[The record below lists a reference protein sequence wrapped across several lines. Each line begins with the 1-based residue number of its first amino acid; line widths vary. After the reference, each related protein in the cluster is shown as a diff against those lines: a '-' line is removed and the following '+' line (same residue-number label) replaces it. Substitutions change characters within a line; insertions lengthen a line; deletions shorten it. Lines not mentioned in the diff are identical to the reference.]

1 MKNEKNATKEGEDHE
16 QPLIAHL
23 AEIRNR
29 MIRSM
34 ICVLVVFLLLS
45 PFYSQ
50 IYTTIATPLISQLPE
65 GTNMIATEVASPFFV
80 PFKLTGFLAIFICMP
95 YLLYQLWAFVSPGLY
110 KNEKGFAMPLLIS
123 SIFLFYAGISF
134 AFYVVFPLVFSF
146 FTSVAPEGV
155 AVMTDI
161 SHYLNFILK
170 MFFAFGLAFEVPVA
184 TILLVSSG
192 IVEHEELKR
201 KRPYIVVGAF
211 IVGMLLTPPD
221 IISQFLLALPMWI
234 LFEAGL
240 ILSKRFIPVI
250 TDEKEVDSTE
260 DTADEKSNNPA
271 SEFYDDV

>member
-1 MKNEKNATKEGEDHE
+1 MKDKKKSEAQSQDHE
-16 QPLIAHL
+16 QPLISHL

-29 MIRSM
+29 IIRSLM
-34 ICVLVVFLLLS
+34 CVLVVFLILS
-45 PFYSQ
+45 PFYAQ

-95 YLLYQLWAFVSPGLY
+95 YLLFQLWAFVSPGLY
-110 KNEKGFAMPLLIS
+110 VNEKNFAMPLLFT
-123 SIFLFYAGISF
+123 SIVLFYAGTSF
-134 AFYVVFPLVFSF
+134 AFFVVFPLVFAF
-146 FTSVAPEGV
+146 FTSVAPPGV

-192 IVEHEELKR
+192 IIEHEELKR
-201 KRPYIVVGAF
+201 KRPYIIVGAF
-211 IVGMLLTPPD
+211 VIGMLLTPPD
-221 IISQFLLALPMWI
+221 IISQFLLAFPMWI

-240 ILSKRFIPVI
+240 IFSKKFIP
-250 TDEKEVDSTE
+250 EVDPEAKAKKEAES
-260 DTADEKSNNPA
+260 DP
-271 SEFYDDV
+271 YDYT